1 MRKARNVTA
10 ICKAALT
17 VLVALFIAIRV
28 VAQPTILTAP
38 DPGLMALCSGGQ
50 IVYVSMETGLPV
62 ENDDETGL
70 LADSCPFFGVTA
82 FNLGADRTLPTPLQV
97 PAALALFQTGTSQP
111 VTTAPVQNAARA
123 PPLRA

>member
-1 MRKARNVTA
+1 MRMARNVTA

-28 VAQPTILTAP
+28 VAQPTILAAP

-62 ENDDETGL
+62 ETDDETDL
-70 LADSCPFFGVTA
+70 LADPCPFFGVTA
-82 FNLGADRTLPTPLQV
+82 FNLSADQSLPTPLQA
-97 PAALALFQTGTSQP
+97 PTALALSRPGTSQP
-111 VTTAPVQNAARA
+111 VPSAPVQNAARA
-123 PPLRA
+123 PPIRA